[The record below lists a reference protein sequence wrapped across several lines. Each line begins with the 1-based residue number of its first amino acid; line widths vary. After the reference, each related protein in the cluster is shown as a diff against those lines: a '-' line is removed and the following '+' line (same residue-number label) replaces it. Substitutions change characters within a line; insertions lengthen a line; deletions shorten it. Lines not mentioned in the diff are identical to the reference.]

1 LPSGEGQIPW
11 IRAPRIWSCEAVAG
25 SRSRVTIIIA
35 DDHAIVRE
43 GLQMLLQAEPAFQ
56 VIGEAVDG
64 AEAVQLVKTL
74 EPDVLLLDVAMPRL
88 GGLAALRELAAASV
102 SVRSIM
108 LAAAIT
114 QEDIVLALQLGAR
127 GVVLKETASKMLFA
141 CIRAVMAGQY
151 WVGRDTVA
159 GLVEAL
165 RSLSSSRSKR
175 HQDFGLTPRQLEVVL
190 HVVGGL
196 SNKEIAQTLS
206 LSEDTIKHHLT
217 NIFDKT
223 GVSNRLEVALFATH
237 HGMVH

>member
-1 LPSGEGQIPW
+1 
-11 IRAPRIWSCEAVAG
+11 VAG

-88 GGLAALRELAAASV
+88 GGLAALRELASASV

>member
-1 LPSGEGQIPW
+1 M
-11 IRAPRIWSCEAVAG
+11 AG

-64 AEAVQLVKTL
+64 AEAVQLVQTL

-88 GGLAALRELAAASV
+88 GGLAALRELASASV

>member
-1 LPSGEGQIPW
+1 M
-11 IRAPRIWSCEAVAG
+11 AA
-25 SRSRVTIIIA
+25 SRSRVTIVVA

-43 GLQMLLQAEPAFQ
+43 GLQMLLQAEPEFQ

-88 GGLAALRELAAASV
+88 GGLAALRELASAAV
-102 SVRSIM
+102 VVRPIL

-114 QEDIVLALQLGAR
+114 QDEIVQALQLGAR
-127 GVVLKETASKMLFA
+127 GVVLKDAASTMLFA

-151 WVGRDTVA
+151 WVGRATVA
-159 GLVEAL
+159 DLVRAL

-175 HQDFGLTPRQLEVVL
+175 PQDFGLTPRQLEVVL

-237 HGMVH
+237 HGMVN

>member
-1 LPSGEGQIPW
+1 MKTASRCAVLSV
-11 IRAPRIWSCEAVAG
+11 VAG
-25 SRSRVTIIIA
+25 AVL
-35 DDHAIVRE
+35 V
-43 GLQMLLQAEPAFQ
+43 AF
-56 VIGEAVDG
+56 AFTG
-64 AEAVQLVKTL
+64 AALVPRAAGFEVL
-74 EPDVLLLDVAMPRL
+74 EQTMPDLAAAMPRL
-88 GGLAALRELAAASV
+88 GGLAALRELASASV
-102 SVRSIM
+102 SVRPIM

-114 QEDIVLALQLGAR
+114 QDDIVQALQLGAK
-127 GVVLKETASKMLFA
+127 GVVLKEAASKVLFA

-175 HQDFGLTPRQLEVVL
+175 HQDFGLTPRQLEIVL

-223 GVSNRLEVALFATH
+223 GVSNRLELR
-237 HGMVH
+237 

>member
-1 LPSGEGQIPW
+1 M
-11 IRAPRIWSCEAVAG
+11 AA
-25 SRSRVTIIIA
+25 SRSRVRIIIA

-43 GLQMLLQAEPAFQ
+43 GLQMLLQAEPEFQ

-88 GGLAALRELAAASV
+88 GGLAALRELALASV
-102 SVRSIM
+102 SVRPIM

-114 QEDIVLALQLGAR
+114 QEDIVQALQLGAR
-127 GVVLKETASKMLFA
+127 GVVLKEAASKMLFA

-151 WVGRDTVA
+151 WVGRDTVG

>member
-1 LPSGEGQIPW
+1 M
-11 IRAPRIWSCEAVAG
+11 AG
-25 SRSRVTIIIA
+25 SRSRVTIVIA

-88 GGLAALRELAAASV
+88 GGLAALRELASASV

-127 GVVLKETASKMLFA
+127 GVVLKEAASKMLFA

>member
-1 LPSGEGQIPW
+1 L
-11 IRAPRIWSCEAVAG
+11 APRIWSWEAVAA
-25 SRSRVTIIIA
+25 SHSRVTIVVA

-43 GLQMLLQAEPAFQ
+43 GLQMLLQAEPEFQ
-56 VIGEAVDG
+56 VVGEAVDG
-64 AEAVQLVKTL
+64 AEAVHLVKTL

-88 GGLAALRELAAASV
+88 GGLAALRELASASV
-102 SVRSIM
+102 SVRPIM

-114 QEDIVLALQLGAR
+114 QDDIVQALQLGAK
-127 GVVLKETASKMLFA
+127 GVVLKEAASKELFA

-175 HQDFGLTPRQLEVVL
+175 HQDFGLTRRQLEVVL

-237 HGMVH
+237 HGLVL

>member
-1 LPSGEGQIPW
+1 M
-11 IRAPRIWSCEAVAG
+11 AG

-88 GGLAALRELAAASV
+88 GGLAALRELASASV

>member
-1 LPSGEGQIPW
+1 M
-11 IRAPRIWSCEAVAG
+11 AA
-25 SRSRVTIIIA
+25 SRSRVTIVVA

-43 GLQMLLQAEPAFQ
+43 GLQMLLQAEPGFQ

-64 AEAVQLVKTL
+64 AEAVHLVKTL
-74 EPDVLLLDVAMPRL
+74 EPDVLLLDMAMPGL
-88 GGLAALRELAAASV
+88 GGLAALRELASASV
-102 SVRSIM
+102 SVRPIM

-114 QEDIVLALQLGAR
+114 RDDIVQALQLGAK
-127 GVVLKETASKMLFA
+127 GVVLKDAASKVLFA

-165 RSLSSSRSKR
+165 RSLSSSRSNR

-237 HGMVH
+237 HGMVC